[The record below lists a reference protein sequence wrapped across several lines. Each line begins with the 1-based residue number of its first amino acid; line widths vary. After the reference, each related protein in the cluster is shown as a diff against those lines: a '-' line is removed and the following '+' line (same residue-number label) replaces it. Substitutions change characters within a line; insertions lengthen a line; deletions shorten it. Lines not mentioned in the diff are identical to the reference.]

1 MLLECHL
8 VTQWV
13 KRSEE
18 LHGVDAVRGMV
29 AALVHVGVGA
39 SRGDD
44 DGVAGTALGLQD
56 RLVDLG
62 ALLKE
67 L

>member
-13 KRSEE
+13 ERSEE
-18 LHGVDAVRGMV
+18 LHSVDAVCGVV

-39 SRGDD
+39 GRGDD

-56 RLVDLG
+56 
-62 ALLKE
+62 
-67 L
+67 